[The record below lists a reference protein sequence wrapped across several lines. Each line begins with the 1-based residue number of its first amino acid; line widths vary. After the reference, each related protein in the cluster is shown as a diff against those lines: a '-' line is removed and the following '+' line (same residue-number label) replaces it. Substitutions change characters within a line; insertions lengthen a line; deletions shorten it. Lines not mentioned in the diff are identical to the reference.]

1 MASIHAQTGRPN
13 YFASFRA
20 KGRQYF
26 LSTGIPH
33 TPEDPAQIELYK
45 NKARAKASQMER
57 EARAKVPTPNT
68 STRQFLEKFAATRTA
83 DPDTARRTA
92 NIVSRFLS
100 ILGDQ
105 DREPLT
111 VVSPSHVLRYR
122 DMRAV
127 EIEASTV
134 NSELSALN
142 VAFEKAANQGF
153 LLVNPVDL
161 EHIQLHESSSVR
173 SLEIWEVKALL
184 LATSR
189 VDWRTCIYT
198 GFYAG
203 PQLVD
208 AAYRL
213 WSDLV
218 KDEAGHSYLSFPGT
232 ERKAARRIRIHPAFL
247 EHLNSLPRI
256 NEFICPSLAA
266 LQRWSVDDQ
275 FGQIVIAAKL
285 GPGITFRCLRHTYA
299 RLVGVPVQRFDRATP
314 EASLTFPD
322 IRVPPLPCQLP
333 MVSPSSCPPETA
345 TGNN

>member
-1 MASIHAQTGRPN
+1 
-13 YFASFRA
+13 
-20 KGRQYF
+20 

-33 TPEDPAQIELYK
+33 TPANSAHTEEHKNRAQ
-45 NKARAKASQMER
+45 AKAEQMER
-57 EARAKVPTPNT
+57 EARAEVPAPNL
-68 STRQFLEKFAATRTA
+68 SSREFLEDFAATRTV

-100 ILGDQ
+100 ILADL
-105 DREPLT
+105 DRGPLT

-122 DMRAV
+122 DTRAA

-134 NSELSALN
+134 NSELSTLN
-142 VAFEKAANQGF
+142 MAFETAVNQGF
-153 LLVNPVDL
+153 LLLNPVNL
-161 EHIQLHESSSVR
+161 ANIQLPESSSVR
-173 SLEIWEVKALL
+173 PLEIWEIKALL
-184 LATSR
+184 FATSR
-189 VDWRTCIYT
+189 VDWRTCIYI
-198 GFYAG
+198 GFYFG

-213 WSDLV
+213 WSDIV
-218 KDEAGHSYLSFPGT
+218 KDEAGHSYLSFPGS
-232 ERKAARRIRIHPAFL
+232 ERKAARKIRIHPAFL
-247 EHLNSLPRI
+247 EHLNSLPRV
-256 NEFICPSLAA
+256 NEFIRPSLAA
-266 LQRWSVDDQ
+266 LQRWTVDDQ
-275 FGQIVIAAKL
+275 FGQIVMAAKL

-314 EASLTFPD
+314 EAPLAFPD